1 MDGNFLGTPDIGPWL
16 FMSLCVASFFSTYFS
31 IVTGAA
37 GGLMLLVIMA
47 SFLPPTV
54 LVPVHTVIQLGM
66 GFTRAFS
73 MRQYILKG
81 TLIPFTLGCA
91 LGALLGAK
99 LFVTLPT
106 GALMGGLAV
115 FILIITWLPKV
126 GQFGPERG
134 RFAFLGFFVTLLGVF
149 VSATGTLVGAFV
161 AAASPDRRNHVGTM
175 AALMATTHIAKML
188 AFLWVGLAIGAWLPF
203 CGAMIAAG
211 MLGNQVGEHSLNRMR
226 EEWFRLAFKFV
237 MTLMAARLLWVAA
250 KDFGWL

>member
-16 FMSLCVASFFSTYFS
+16 FAALCVASFFSTYFS

-47 SFLPPTV
+47 SFVPATV

-66 GFTRAFS
+66 GFSRAFA
-73 MRQYILKG
+73 MWQHVLKG
-81 TLIPFTLGCA
+81 TIVPFTIGCA

-99 LFVTLPT
+99 LFVALPT
-106 GALMGGLAV
+106 GALMGSLAL
-115 FILIITWLPKV
+115 FILIITWVPKF

-203 CGAMIAAG
+203 CAAMIVAG
-211 MLGNQVGEHSLNRMR
+211 MLGNWVGEHSLNRMR
-226 EEWFRLAFKFV
+226 EEWFRMAFKIV
-237 MTLMAARLLWVAA
+237 MTVLAARLLWVAA
-250 KDFGWL
+250 RDYGLV